1 MNNFTYLQPKSL
13 DEAGKLLRKI
23 DKKALPLAG
32 GTDVLG
38 MMKDYQVSPESLI
51 NLKGIP
57 NLNTIE
63 YTEGKTLEIGALA
76 TLVDIA
82 ENKIINDRFT
92 VLADAARQIASPQ
105 FRNIATLGG
114 NLCQRPRCFY
124 FRGDFHCLR
133 KGGDICYAV
142 DGQNKYH
149 CIVGGGPCYIVYPSD
164 AAVALLA
171 LDAEI
176 SIYSNGKSRLVPIK
190 DFFILPEKNY
200 TKENILEPGELVE
213 KVIIPDLPKS
223 AKSKYI
229 KFMEREVWD
238 FAMVSVGAVIKKNGS
253 TIAGG
258 NVAFGGVAPIP
269 WQIENLN
276 KRLTGLSISETSFA
290 NLSKDTF
297 KDAIT
302 LEHNAYKVPLVRNLL
317 KRVLIELTAL

>member
-13 DEAGKLLRKI
+13 DEAGKLLRKK

-38 MMKDYQVSPESLI
+38 MMKDYLVSPESLI

-63 YTEGKTLEIGALA
+63 YTEGRTLEIGALA

-82 ENKIINDRFT
+82 ENKIINERFT
-92 VLADAARQIASPQ
+92 ILAEAAKQIASPQ

-133 KGGDICYAV
+133 KGGDVCYAV
-142 DGQNKYH
+142 DSQNKYH
-149 CIVGGGPCYIVYPSD
+149 CIVGGGPCYIVHPSD
-164 AAVALLA
+164 TAVALLA

-176 SIYSNGKSRLVPIK
+176 SIHSNGKSRRVPIK

-200 TKENILEPGELVE
+200 TRENILEPGELVE

-229 KFMEREVWD
+229 KFMERETWD

-258 NVAFGGVAPIP
+258 RVAFGGVAPVP

-276 KRLTGLSISETSFA
+276 KKLSGLGISESNFSSI
-290 NLSKDTF
+290 SKDTF
-297 KDAIT
+297 KDAVT
-302 LEHNAYKVPLVRNLL
+302 LEHNAYKVPLARNLL
-317 KRVLIELTAL
+317 KRVLVELTA

>member
-13 DEAGKLLRKI
+13 DEAGKLLRKN

-38 MMKDYQVSPESLI
+38 MMKDYLVSPESLI

-63 YTEGKTLEIGALA
+63 YTESKSLEIGALA

-92 VLADAARQIASPQ
+92 ILAEAAKQIASPQ
-105 FRNIATLGG
+105 FRNIATIGG

-133 KGGDICYAV
+133 KGGDVCYAV
-142 DGQNKYH
+142 DSQNKYH
-149 CIVGGGPCYIVYPSD
+149 CIVGGGPCYIVHPSD
-164 AAVALLA
+164 TAVALLA

-176 SIYSNGKSRLVPIK
+176 SIYSNGKPRRVPIK
-190 DFFILPEKNY
+190 DFFLLPEKNY
-200 TKENILEPGELVE
+200 TKENILEPGEIVE
-213 KVIIPDLPKS
+213 RIIIPDLPKN

-229 KFMEREVWD
+229 KFMERETWD
-238 FAMVSVGAVIKKNGS
+238 FAMVSVGAVIKKNGGS
-253 TIAGG
+253 IAGG
-258 NVAFGGVAPIP
+258 RVAFGGVAPIP

-276 KRLTGLSISETSFA
+276 KRLAGLSISESNFS
-290 NLSKDTF
+290 NISKDTF
-297 KDAIT
+297 KDAAT
-302 LEHNAYKVPLVRNLL
+302 LEHNAYKVPLARNLL
-317 KRVLIELTAL
+317 KRVLIELTA